1 MRLSQAITFP
11 RIVYDLTVLDLRYIP
26 FTLSLPGMTCA
37 TNPLLLYSNCPSAQH
52 VKQSSL
58 LCVQVILVAPVQLS
72 LPPRTQ
78 LKAFLTHAY
87 STHHNISNM
96 SSSLYIYA
104 ASHAGLLLGSQWPQ
118 QFIKVYVG

>member
-1 MRLSQAITFP
+1 MLPILSFS
-11 RIVYDLTVLDLRYIP
+11 TVTALQHN
-26 FTLSLPGMTCA
+26 M
-37 TNPLLLYSNCPSAQH
+37 H

-87 STHHNISNM
+87 STHHDISNM

-104 ASHAGLLLGSQWPQ
+104 ASHAGLLLGSQRPQ